1 MEFFYIAARQGLLVG
16 ARQLFPAHQP
26 ISPLFLFFVIFFS
39 FFFCD
44 FFRFFS
50 DYFF

>member
-26 ISPLFLFFVIFFS
+26 ISPLFLFFVIFF
-39 FFFCD
+39 FVFLL
-44 FFRFFS
+44 RFFS
-50 DYFF
+50 LFF